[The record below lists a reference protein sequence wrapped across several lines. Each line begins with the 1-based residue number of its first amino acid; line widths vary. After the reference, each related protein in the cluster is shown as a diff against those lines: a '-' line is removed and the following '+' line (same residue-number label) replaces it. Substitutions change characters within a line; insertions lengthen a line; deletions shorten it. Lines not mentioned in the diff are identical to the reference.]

1 MADELKPEEF
11 SFSQTQEF
19 NKTDGTNTAIS
30 ELSKKG
36 YQYLKDNS
44 TKEAIEAF
52 NQILNIEEN
61 NNYALVGLATASESN
76 ATSRKRL
83 NITQNAFPATQ
94 ETTTLFLDLRIATRQ

>member
-61 NNYALVGLATASESN
+61 NNYALVGLGDSFAHIEN
-76 ATSRKRL
+76 RKE
-83 NITQNAFPATQ
+83 NGYSFSFPFAAF
-94 ETTTLFLDLRIATRQ
+94 LRGFGLVSS